1 MAQHVLS
8 EDLRKRLL
16 KYLEN
21 QQDRELVDTYLHY
34 LELRHH
40 LEPVLFVKD
49 KIIFENVDKALDRL
63 EKEGHLYH
71 QAEIKIQFNHEDVNE
86 ETKRV
91 YICPFTGKVFGDNT
105 HPNPQDA
112 IYDWVS
118 KCKENTERVGGLK
131 AKRFYVSEDPEVIK
145 SYIPKVK
152 PKEGIT
158 KTVFSSLLSGRLFA
172 SKKGVLDEVKKNYF
186 KPLSLYE
193 VQNQNKF
200 KIEDG
205 FLAFLKEHLV
215 EEKIASFVE
224 TLSEHD
230 EFSPYIEKWLA

>member
-1 MAQHVLS
+1 MNNPVESLS
-8 EDLRKRLL
+8 IPTFTISNLP
-16 KYLEN
+16 N
-21 QQDRELVDTYLHY
+21 
-34 LELRHH
+34 H
-40 LEPVLFVKD
+40 LEPVLFVRD
-49 KIIFENVDKALDRL
+49 KTIFESSEKAIARL
-63 EKEGHLYH
+63 EKEGQLYH
-71 QAEIKIQFNHEDVNE
+71 QAEIKIQFNTDDVNA

-105 HPNPQDA
+105 NPNPQDA

-145 SYIPKVK
+145 SYIPKDK

-172 SKKGVLDEVKKNYF
+172 SKNGVIDEVKKNYF
-186 KPLSLYE
+186 KPMSLYE

-200 KIEDG
+200 KIDDT
-205 FLAFLKEHLV
+205 FLAFLKENLQEDKITSFIESLASH
-215 EEKIASFVE
+215 EEFA
-224 TLSEHD
+224 
-230 EFSPYIEKWLA
+230 PYIENWLG